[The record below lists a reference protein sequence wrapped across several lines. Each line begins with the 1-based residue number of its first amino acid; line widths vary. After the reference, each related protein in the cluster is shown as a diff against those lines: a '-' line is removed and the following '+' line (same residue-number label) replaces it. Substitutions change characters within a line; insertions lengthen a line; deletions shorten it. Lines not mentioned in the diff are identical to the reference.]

1 MEEKE
6 ERYLYKDAADISC
19 RVLIHLMHMESG
31 IRNLVCGNLLLTSLQ
46 PIWHPC
52 PPLPFLL
59 FLVMTHHGIVTL
71 FIGILI
77 NTFNHLAAIIVEILF
92 TIFACS

>member
-1 MEEKE
+1 MFHGEKE
-6 ERYLYKDAADISC
+6 ERYLCKDAADISC
-19 RVLIHLMHMESG
+19 RVLMYIVYGAHG
-31 IRNLVCGNLLLTSLQ
+31 IRAFVYLVRGNLLLTSLQ

-52 PPLPFLL
+52 PPFLL

-77 NTFNHLAAIIVEILF
+77 NTSNHLLFAIS
-92 TIFACS
+92 ASS